1 MIAPSGQGP
10 TADPRRRPR
19 ILHVTAEAAP
29 FVRTGGLGDVLG
41 ALPTA
46 QAALGADVRVLV
58 PGYPAVVATLSTARV
73 VAAFPAPRQGGFC
86 RLLAAPSVSEAM
98 SEAAADGSSPGAPG
112 FLWYIL
118 DCPWRYEREGGP
130 YEDSGGCPW
139 PDNALRFGLLGW
151 IAAQLAGGGLD
162 PDWRPDLLHVHD
174 WHGALAPWWLRSRPG
189 PSVPTALSIHNIGY
203 QGLFPPSRLA
213 DLGLPA
219 SDWHPGALEYHGQL
233 SFLKAGVVAA
243 TGVGTVSPTHAREI
257 VMPAIGHGMDGVLR
271 HRGDLPIGILNG
283 IDTVQWDPGTD
294 VALPHRFDTRRIDQE
309 LFDARDRNRIALAAE
324 VGLASPAQA
333 PDRRPLLAG
342 VVSRFAE
349 QKGIDL
355 VAAAAPALFDAGCD
369 LVVLGSG
376 DRELEAAL
384 IALAARHRGRMVTRI
399 GFDDGLAR
407 RIYGSADLM
416 LVPSRYEP
424 CGLTQMYAMR
434 YGALPVARRTGGLAD
449 TVHEGNGFVFE
460 AAEPDAL
467 AGAVR
472 EARALFDAPA
482 AWRERMTTAMTTDH
496 SWGRAAQAYL
506 DWYGRL
512 KTRVAAQR

>member
-1 MIAPSGQGP
+1 M
-10 TADPRRRPR
+10 TAVPGSMAGAAARRRPR

-41 ALPTA
+41 ALPAA

-58 PGYPAVVATLSTARV
+58 PGYPSVIAALPPSRL

-86 RLLAAPSVSEAM
+86 RLHHAQAAPEAGHPVQP
-98 SEAAADGSSPGAPG
+98 AGSG
-112 FLWYIL
+112 FAWYVL
-118 DCPWRYEREGGP
+118 DCPWRYERDGGP
-130 YEDSGGCPW
+130 YEDSNGSPW

-174 WHGALAPWWLRSRPG
+174 WHAALAPWWLRSRPG
-189 PSVPTALSIHNIGY
+189 PAIPSALSIHNIGY
-203 QGLFPPSRLA
+203 QGLFPPSRLSE
-213 DLGLPA
+213 LGLPA

-243 TGVGTVSPTHAREI
+243 TGVATVSPTHAEEI
-257 VMPAIGHGMDGVLR
+257 VTPAIGHGMDGVIR
-271 HRGDLPIGILNG
+271 HRGDRPLGILNG
-283 IDTVQWDPGTD
+283 IDTVQWNPATDP
-294 VALPHRFDTRRIDQE
+294 ALPHRFDTGQIDDS
-309 LFDARDRNRIALAAE
+309 LFQARAGNRIALAEELGLESQRAE
-324 VGLASPAQA
+324 PG
-333 PDRRPLLAG
+333 RPRPMLAG
-342 VVSRFAE
+342 VVSRFAA

-376 DRELEAAL
+376 DRGLEASLAL
-384 IALAARHRGRMVTRI
+384 LAARHPGRMVTRL

-407 RIYGSADLM
+407 RIYAGADLV

-434 YGALPVARRTGGLAD
+434 YGSLPVVRRTGGLAD
-449 TVHEGNGFVFE
+449 TVDASNGFVFE

-472 EARALFDAPA
+472 EARLLFDAPE
-482 AWRERMTTAMTTDH
+482 AWRARMATAMRTDH
-496 SWGRAAQAYL
+496 SWDRAAAAYL
-506 DWYGRL
+506 DWYRRL
-512 KTRVAAQR
+512 DPRFMPTAGGG